1 MTKIEIQNL
10 GYSYDGEHM
19 TLEGVD
25 LTLDRPGLYCIVGPN
40 GVGKSTLVKCIN
52 RINKPSKGKVL
63 IDGIDSAGMKQKD
76 ISRVIGYVPTVSEDV
91 FSMPVIDA
99 IEIGLFNSGRNNK
112 KENLESVYRIMKLL
126 HIRNLANSG
135 FKELSAGQHQ
145 KVSLARGLVQD
156 TPVLIL
162 DEPTSN
168 LDVKFQIYVAELL
181 RGLAISEDKIIIMIS
196 HDLNIAA
203 RYAHEIIMLCRPGRL
218 YCRGLPKDTITV
230 ENLKKVYDIDCKV
243 LDVDGCPH
251 VVPGNSVMSEDDLDL
266 SAPLKSG
273 IRSLFRRRLSL

>member
-1 MTKIEIQNL
+1 MTVIDIHNL
-10 GYSYDGEHM
+10 GYTYDGEHK
-19 TLEGVD
+19 TLEGID
-25 LTLDRPGLYCIVGPN
+25 LKLDRPGLYCIVGPN

-52 RINKPSKGKVL
+52 RINKPSEGKILV
-63 IDGIDSAGMKQKD
+63 DGIDSAEMKQRE

-99 IEIGLFNSGRNNK
+99 IEIGLFNNGRNNK
-112 KENLESVYRIMKLL
+112 KENVEAVYRVMRLL
-126 HIRNLANSG
+126 HIRNLANSS

-168 LDVKFQIYVAELL
+168 LDVKYQIYVAELL
-181 RGLAISEDKIIIMIS
+181 RGLSISEDKIVIMIS

-243 LDVDGCPH
+243 LEVDGCPH
-251 VVPGNSVMSEDDLDL
+251 VVPGSSVMNDDDLDMVAL
-266 SAPLKSG
+266 PASR
-273 IRSLFRRRLSL
+273 IRSFFRRR